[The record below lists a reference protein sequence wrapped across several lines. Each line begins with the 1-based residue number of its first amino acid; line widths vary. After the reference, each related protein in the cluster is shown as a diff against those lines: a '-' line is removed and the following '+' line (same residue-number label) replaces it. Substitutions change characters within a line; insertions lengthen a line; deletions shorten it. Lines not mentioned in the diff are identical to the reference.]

1 MVYAPLELRL
11 QRAMKRD
18 NSSEELIRKRIQSQM
33 DDEKKAKCAHYVVYN
48 DDVTPLI
55 PQIQTILDRLKS

>member
-1 MVYAPLELRL
+1 
-11 QRAMKRD
+11 
-18 NSSEELIRKRIQSQM
+18 M

>member
-1 MVYAPLELRL
+1 
-11 QRAMKRD
+11 
-18 NSSEELIRKRIQSQM
+18 M
-33 DDEKKAKCAHYVVYN
+33 DDEKKAEYAHYVVYN